1 MKKIFFLFGLF
12 IFVLSSCKTTYLKQ
26 STNVSNVKK
35 SYDKI
40 LIVSRS
46 KDKTARI
53 KAEQRMVKDLAERGI
68 NAESSIQVIQ
78 TESFSKDVTEQDLD
92 KLRKKFIADGYDG
105 IVITNLINAEQY
117 QDVIPGSTGT
127 AYYPRRYGR
136 FGRYYGYYPVSYWEP
151 DRVES
156 GVEYTLESCLYDLTV
171 DQKDN
176 LQWVGRFQVRNPSDL
191 MATIE
196 KYSTE
201 LANELL
207 AQSVSPN

>member
-1 MKKIFFLFGLF
+1 MKKIFLLTGLF
-12 IFVLSSCKTTYLKQ
+12 LFVLSGCKTTYLKQ

-40 LIVSRS
+40 LVVSRS

-53 KAEQRMVKDLAERGI
+53 KAEQQLVRELGARGVR
-68 NAESSIQVIQ
+68 AESSMQVIQ
-78 TESFSKDVTEQDLD
+78 MESFSKEVTERDLENLRR
-92 KLRKKFIADGYDG
+92 KLVESGYTG

-117 QDVIPGSTGT
+117 QDVRPGASGT
-127 AYYPRRYGR
+127 TYYPVRYRR

-151 DRVES
+151 DRVET

-171 DQKDN
+171 AQTDN

-191 MATIE
+191 METIE
-196 KYSTE
+196 KYSEE
-201 LANELL
+201 LANELM
-207 AQSVSPN
+207 AQSINP